1 MSSGDAEDLLRMLR
15 DSAAD
20 YVNRSDMARDVRA
33 WRHKPEGY
41 DAAR

>member
-1 MSSGDAEDLLRMLR
+1 MSSGEAEDLMRMLR

-33 WRHKPEGY
+33 
-41 DAAR
+41 